1 MARGWESKS
10 VEEQINEREA
20 EAQQLRK
27 EKPSRLEIEQRSKQE
42 GIRLARSRTTAAM
55 ECTHDERYRALLQRT
70 LDRVLSLPFASPS
83 ALLFAR
89 SKLPKAYEMYLIGHE
104 QHDAIVEAIEKR
116 HFAE

>member
-1 MARGWESKS
+1 MAPTFGYTGCVARGWESKS

-20 EAQQLRK
+20 EAQQLRE

-70 LDRVLSLPFASPS
+70 LDHLDSELA
-83 ALLFAR
+83 
-89 SKLPKAYEMYLIGHE
+89 KL
-104 QHDAIVEAIEKR
+104 VT
-116 HFAE
+116 